1 MLHKLCYI
9 INQENHRQ
17 AGLSEL
23 ELKNGLINQLKS
35 KEEKLCSKL
44 TLFKQIHCSRDWSS
58 PDELIG
64 WFIEEMKNLNCA
76 VFNYHNHS
84 FDHFCFASKK

>member
-1 MLHKLCYI
+1 MKQ
-9 INQENHRQ
+9 NSRQ

-23 ELKNGLINQLKS
+23 ELRNGLKERLKS
-35 KEEKLCSKL
+35 NEEGLCSKL
-44 TLFKQIHCSRDWSS
+44 ALFKQIHSSKDWSS

-84 FDHFCFASKK
+84 FDHFLFASQK

>member
-1 MLHKLCYI
+1 MKQ
-9 INQENHRQ
+9 NSRQ

-23 ELKNGLINQLKS
+23 ELRNGLKERLKS
-35 KEEKLCSKL
+35 NEEGLCSKL
-44 TLFKQIHCSRDWSS
+44 ALFKQIHLSKDWSS

-76 VFNYHNHS
+76 VFG
-84 FDHFCFASKK
+84 